1 MKQSE
6 GKGNFILGIVFL
18 ALGLILDFLIIPS
31 QIKYIDGGYPQPR
44 FFPYVICSLMAVLGF
59 ALAVNGFRKMKSGK
73 DVQKDYYSFKWH
85 EVRLVLLTLGIMAA
99 YVASMEKVPYLP
111 ATVITT
117 GVLVTLFGQRKIWK
131 ILLTAILVPIII
143 YVGMVYGLKV
153 RMP

>member
-18 ALGLILDFLIIPS
+18 AFGLILDFLIIPS

-73 DVQKDYYSFKWH
+73 DVIPEKPLKDWTEDKS
-85 EVRLVLLTLGIMAA
+85 LLEWLN
-99 YVASMEKVPYLP
+99 
-111 ATVITT
+111 
-117 GVLVTLFGQRKIWK
+117 
-131 ILLTAILVPIII
+131 
-143 YVGMVYGLKV
+143 GLKH
-153 RMP
+153 